1 MKSNS
6 RQPAIF
12 LSHGGGPWPF
22 VDIPFIPPGAL
33 APLERY
39 LRSMIT
45 ALPSKPKAALVVSAH
60 WEEPVATLMT
70 NPTPPMLYDYTGY
83 EQKAYELQWPA
94 PGATFLV
101 DRVTSLLRHAGFRTA
116 TNSTRGFDHGTFI
129 PLMVALPAAELPIL
143 QVSLLDTLDPTE
155 HLALGR
161 ALAPLRDENVLL
173 IGSGNSYHNMRGFGH
188 PESTEPSRQFDVW
201 LANAMMQAPAE
212 RERQLIQWERA
223 PSARHCHPREE
234 HLLPLHV
241 MAGAGL
247 ADAVTFP
254 LRMEALHVHASGIQ
268 FG

>member
-33 APLERY
+33 ARLERY
-39 LRSMIT
+39 LRSMVT

-101 DRVTSLLRHAGFRTA
+101 DRVTSLLRHAVFC
-116 TNSTRGFDHGTFI
+116 
-129 PLMVALPAAELPIL
+129 
-143 QVSLLDTLDPTE
+143 TL
-155 HLALGR
+155 A
-161 ALAPLRDENVLL
+161 
-173 IGSGNSYHNMRGFGH
+173 
-188 PESTEPSRQFDVW
+188 
-201 LANAMMQAPAE
+201 
-212 RERQLIQWERA
+212 
-223 PSARHCHPREE
+223 
-234 HLLPLHV
+234 
-241 MAGAGL
+241 
-247 ADAVTFP
+247 
-254 LRMEALHVHASGIQ
+254 
-268 FG
+268 